1 MQLKWFED
9 FLALAQT
16 RSFSRAAEQ
25 RHVTHPAFKRRIKAL
40 ETWAGTPLVERE
52 CAPLTLTPAGV
63 SLLDNAQQMVDNL
76 KSTHEEL
83 LNAAGRHENTV
94 TLATGRTLARTLLA
108 DLLQRV
114 KPLLAQCE
122 LHILTGSLTECAHS
136 LERGEVDF
144 MLIYLAILKAEMGD
158 RLLPWRRCSE
168 CTSCSNGLPHRTQP
182 WKRRSSMFPSTA
194 SLPAS
199 MLTTEYPTIA
209 PYCALATD

>member
-25 RHVTHPAFKRRIKAL
+25 RHVTHPAFGRRIKAL
-40 ETWAGTPLVERE
+40 ETWAGTPLVERD
-52 CAPLTLTPAGV
+52 CTPLTLTPAGV

-83 LNAAGRHENTV
+83 LGAAGRHENTV

-122 LHILTGSLTECAHS
+122 LHVLTGSLTGSLTECAHR
-136 LERGEVDF
+136 LERGEVNF
-144 MLIYLAILKAEMGD
+144 MLIYHHPLLAL
-158 RLLPWRRCSE
+158 RLSAKQYIHHTLVQDQLVPVAPANSR
-168 CTSCSNGLPHRTQP
+168 GVGQH
-182 WKRRSSMFPSTA
+182 
-194 SLPAS
+194 SLGAKNA
-199 MLTTEYPTIA
+199 A
-209 PYCALATD
+209 PYLA